1 LKLGI
6 LLSATL
12 GFAIS
17 TGSPFGL
24 SISILAPVVFLRQS
38 SRRSTY
44 VCSVAYYLAA
54 LRDLVVVS
62 RNFFGP
68 TSGLAEGFLL
78 WIIAAGLLSLPWF
91 WAWSK
96 SEMAALW
103 RSPIALL
110 LTVGPPLGLIGW
122 ASPLAAA
129 GLLFPTQGFVGLG
142 LTLLL
147 PGLLTIGTAEINL
160 GCLILLLC
168 AHIGA
173 PQPPRAPATWEAV
186 STHFGDVGHS
196 RADLLREYQIGRELQ
211 RLVERSDAQVIIFPE
226 AVAANWTAEL
236 FRERGKIIVLG
247 ATVPASEAPD
257 LSATIAALQCSPIR
271 QSTAAAAASYKN
283 ELLIR
288 GAATGNFSQRVP
300 VPLGM
305 WKPFTNTGVPLNL
318 FGPGIITITGERVAP
333 LICYEQLIAW
343 PVLTSFLQQPSIMV
357 AVSNNVW
364 VSGTAIVEVE
374 ATSMKSWAAL
384 FNVPIIF
391 ASNT

>member
-1 LKLGI
+1 MKLGI
-6 LLSATL
+6 LLSAAL
-12 GFAIS
+12 GLAIS
-17 TGSPFGL
+17 TGSPLGL

-38 SRRSTY
+38 SRRSAY
-44 VCSVAYYLAA
+44 VCSAAYYLAA
-54 LRDLVVVS
+54 LRDVILVS
-62 RNFFGP
+62 RNFFGAS
-68 TSGLAEGFLL
+68 SGLSEGVLL
-78 WIIAAGLLSLPWF
+78 WIISASLLSLPWL

-96 SEMAALW
+96 SQVAALW

-110 LTVGPPLGLIGW
+110 LTVVPPLGIIGW
-122 ASPLAAA
+122 ASPLAGA
-129 GLLFPTQGFVGLG
+129 GLLFPAQGFVGLG
-142 LTLLL
+142 LALLL
-147 PGLLTIGTAEINL
+147 PGVLTIGTAEISF

-196 RADLLREYQIGRELQ
+196 RADFLREYQIGRELQ
-211 RLVERSDAQVIIFPE
+211 KLVDRSDAQVIVFPE
-226 AVAANWTAEL
+226 AVVASWTAEL

-247 ATVPASEAPD
+247 ATVPASEVPD
-257 LSATIAALQCSPIR
+257 LSASIAALQWSPIR
-271 QSTAAAAASYKN
+271 QSTAAAASYKN

-288 GAATGNFSQRVP
+288 GAATEEFSQRVP

-318 FGPGIITITGERVAP
+318 NGPGTIMIAGERVAP
-333 LICYEQLIAW
+333 IICYEQLITWALLRSSLER
-343 PVLTSFLQQPSIMV
+343 PTVIV

-364 VSGTAIVEVE
+364 VNGTAIPKVER
-374 ATSMKSWAAL
+374 TSMQSWAAL
-384 FNVPIIF
+384 FNVPIIS